1 MRATQVEAR
10 ELPRHADVRMTTK
23 YTHFGLQDQAEALAG
38 PPNPN
43 AYTTA
48 DELGI
53 GWVSSGAL
61 GQELAAA
68 VGEADPDAGLRN
80 EQTPDCSGGCV
91 VFCRKLSAAGN
102 LHRSGGGGNCTRV
115 PRRIGEGIYVRSRS
129 FDCRPRRPERQGR
142 LRLSPS

>member
-1 MRATQVEAR
+1 
-10 ELPRHADVRMTTK
+10 MTTK

-102 LHRSGGGGNCTRV
+102 LHRSGGGGNWHCKIIALVLIILQKGLMTFSV
-115 PRRIGEGIYVRSRS
+115 ASANGISR
-129 FDCRPRRPERQGR
+129 PN
-142 LRLSPS
+142 